1 MTGDLNERG
10 LKDTRNRVKGD
21 SKKKRMT
28 KRPKFSDEIYKVYNY
43 KTVNICNF
51 DTRGSY
57 TI

>member
-1 MTGDLNERG
+1 
-10 LKDTRNRVKGD
+10 
-21 SKKKRMT
+21 MT

-57 TI
+57 TIQKTETNKTESSSTD